1 MPLAPA
7 PLDILRCLTDAAARG
22 IEGVLVTLTG
32 IEGSSSRGVGTQMA
46 VLADGTRLGSF
57 SGGCIEAAV
66 VAEALEALAAGAG
79 RVVRYGVGS
88 PYLDIRLPCGGGI
101 DLTFTPRPDPEALA
115 AVLATC
121 AARREAS
128 LAIGPDGVAD
138 GPFHCAYTPVPR
150 LIAVGQGEEVAAL
163 ARLGAA
169 YGLAVTALVPAGDG
183 LVAEDFAVEH
193 MASVRRLPP
202 IHGDA
207 WTAIVFL
214 FHDRDWEAQLL
225 PHALAETSCFI
236 GAVGSR
242 RTHQARVLALAEAGV
257 AQARIDALHA
267 PVGLIPATRDPAML
281 ALSILAEV
289 VPAYPRGV
297 ARMVERA

>member
-1 MPLAPA
+1 MPLAPT
-7 PLDILRCLTDAAARG
+7 PLDILRCLTGG

-32 IEGSSSRGVGTQMA
+32 IEGSSSRGLGTQMA

-101 DLTFTPRPDPEALA
+101 DLTFTPRPDPQALA
-115 AVLATC
+115 AVLAAC
-121 AARREAS
+121 DARREAS
-128 LAIGPDGVAD
+128 LAIGPDGVVD
-138 GPFHCAYTPVPR
+138 GPFHCTYLPTPR

-163 ARLGAA
+163 ARLGTA
-169 YGLAVTALVPAGDG
+169 YGLAVTAFVPDGDDLIADG
-183 LVAEDFAVEH
+183 FAVERV
-193 MASVRRLPP
+193 ASVRQTLPL
-202 IHGDA
+202 HGDA
-207 WTAIVFL
+207 WTGIVFL
-214 FHDRDWEAQLL
+214 FHDRDWEAHLL
-225 PHALAETSCFI
+225 PQALAAPSCFI

-257 AQARIDALHA
+257 PPERIDALRA

-289 VPAYPRGV
+289 VPAYPRAV